1 MNSLLVTITL
11 VVLGLVYLV
20 SNRSDAPSSR
30 LMAFG
35 RLVATL
41 LLIGAGFV
49 AYLVIGRIIGMTT
62 YLPEKPVVTIYL
74 TLLLMGAYVVKQSGR
89 RKLSVAGVFSA
100 VVLGGLSYGLFYF
113 LYDNIG
119 LGGAYLLPFMLPVLV
134 KLDGF
139 FLRGKKFEIE
149 PVFQSAIK
157 SPTHY
162 ASSRLELQYQPGSD
176 VVMVK
181 VAAHPETFRG
191 KEFMCAAVE
200 AQVPMVI
207 QRLSGARWVPNLECV
222 FAQGTKY
229 VGGTSTQSTY
239 VPETTAS
246 GWSDGQHIS
255 VTVPGRTVS
264 SQVFTGGGM
273 EVPDGVYTLSVKAR
287 FEANG
292 SEKKYELGKFPERE
306 EAEIKQVFAE
316 INRHALA
323 LAEQRN
329 AADRQ
334 VEQEQRAQV
343 RRDKEAAEAR
353 SEQQVRSL
361 MREAGFGDNEADNF
375 LRVICDDRGALVE
388 AIAADRAGRGV
399 LVWDRGA
406 AQWLGHWNGAEARIE
421 DGRLQLKVV
430 DPAYTEIHMTARRVS
445 LKLSGGKTVLDEW
458 CDRIGMLAVQ
468 KPALLS
474 HPEKTANSNV
484 AHCRTGPAAL

>member
-20 SNRSDAPSSR
+20 SNRSGAPSSR

-74 TLLLMGAYVVKQSGR
+74 TLLLMGAYWLKHGAR
-89 RKLSVAGVFSA
+89 RKLSVAGVFSFLI
-100 VVLGGLSYGLFYF
+100 LGGLSYGLFYF

-119 LGGAYLLPFMLPVLV
+119 LGGTYLLPFLLPVLI
-134 KLDGF
+134 KLDRSLLTAKQSQVAPPF
-139 FLRGKKFEIE
+139 R
-149 PVFQSAIK
+149 SAIK

-162 ASSRLELQYQPGSD
+162 AGRHLELQYQPGTD
-176 VVMVK
+176 FVLIK
-181 VAAHPETFRG
+181 VAAHENNYLG
-191 KEFMCAAVE
+191 KKFMNEAFEGRAELAIQWAAGSQWL
-200 AQVPMVI
+200 A
-207 QRLSGARWVPNLECV
+207 NLECV
-222 FAQGTKY
+222 WEQGVKY
-229 VGGTSTQSTY
+229 VGGTTTQSTY
-239 VPETTAS
+239 VPSTTAT
-246 GWSDGQHIS
+246 GWADGQSIT
-255 VTVPGRTVS
+255 VTVPGNTVYS
-264 SQVFTGGGM
+264 EVYTGGA
-273 EVPDGVYTLSVKAR
+273 VAHPDGTRMLVLNAR
-287 FEANG
+287 FDPKER
-292 SEKKYELGKFPERE
+292 KKKIELGCFPERE
-306 EAEIKQVFAE
+306 EAEIRQVFAE

-329 AADRQ
+329 AADHQ

-399 LVWDRGA
+399 LVWERGA

-445 LKLSGGKTVLDEW
+445 LRLGGGKTVLDEW
-458 CDRIGMLAVQ
+458 CDRIGMLAAQ
-468 KPALLS
+468 KPA
-474 HPEKTANSNV
+474 P
-484 AHCRTGPAAL
+484 